1 VTGQLTHVPRNLRE
15 WREELLREAGFH
27 PELARELARDGRI
40 DLHEALEL
48 VDRGCPPDLA
58 ARILAPL

>member
-1 VTGQLTHVPRNLRE
+1 VTEQVTHVSRNLRE
-15 WREELLREAGFH
+15 WRAQLLREAGFD
-27 PELARELARDGRI
+27 PELARELARDGRV

-48 VDRGCPPDLA
+48 VDRGCPPRPA